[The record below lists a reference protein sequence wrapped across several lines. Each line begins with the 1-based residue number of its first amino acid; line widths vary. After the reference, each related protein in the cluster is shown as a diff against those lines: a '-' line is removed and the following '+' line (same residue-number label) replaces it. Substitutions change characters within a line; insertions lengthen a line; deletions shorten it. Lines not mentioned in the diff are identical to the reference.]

1 MRAKKHVVVLMGGM
15 SSEYDVSVMS
25 GTMVAEHL
33 DVEKYKMT
41 LVRISRE
48 GEWIFPGEEGE
59 EAEEESVEIYD
70 AVPRLRGLH
79 PDCVFLA
86 LHGPFGED
94 GRIQGMLDLLGIPYT
109 GSGCE
114 ASAIAI
120 DKVRAK
126 VMVSQGGIRVAEHLE
141 FSRRDW
147 DDDPEGLVA
156 RVEEELG
163 FPCVVKSPRQGS
175 SLGMAI
181 PQQAGEFRAAAAE
194 VLQYGYTFMV
204 ERFVSGLELTCSV
217 LDVDEENG
225 PVALP
230 VTSIHPPASSFFDYH
245 AKYTPGVTEEVTPAD
260 IEEDVRARVQ
270 EMSVRA
276 HDLIGCRG
284 FSRSD
289 MILEDNGLVW
299 IEINTIPGL
308 TPTSLYPQAAAAGGI
323 EFSELLDMLVEAAM
337 G

>member
-15 SSEYDVSVMS
+15 SSEHDVSLMS
-25 GTMVAEHL
+25 GALVTEHL
-33 DVEKYKMT
+33 DTGKYKMT
-41 LVRISRE
+41 PVRISRE
-48 GEWIFPGEEGE
+48 GEWVFPGEEGD
-59 EAEEESVEIYD
+59 EAKEESLEIYD
-70 AVPRLRGLH
+70 AVPRLKGLH

-114 ASAIAI
+114 ASAIAL
-120 DKVRAK
+120 DKIRAK
-126 VMVSQGGIRVAEHLE
+126 VMVSQAGIRVAEHLE
-141 FSRRDW
+141 FTWRDW
-147 DDDPEGLVA
+147 DADPEGLVA

-181 PQQAGEFRAAAAE
+181 PQQASEFKAAAEE

-204 ERFVSGLELTCSV
+204 ERFVTGLELTCGV

-230 VTSIHPPASSFFDYH
+230 VTSIHPPASRFFDYD
-245 AKYTPGVTEEVTPAD
+245 AKYTPGVTQEVTPAD

-270 EMSVRA
+270 EISLRA
-276 HDLIGCRG
+276 HQVIGCRG

-308 TPTSLYPQAAAAGGI
+308 APTSLYPQGAAARGI
-323 EFSELLDMLVEAAM
+323 EFPHLLDLLVEAAM